1 MSSIGKP
8 RKKIV
13 ARDGDDSKSSR
24 NERNKQDHPDPQD
37 KLSKAFREILGR
49 DPEDSDRQQLFGIMQ
64 SMGVQDNDAIY
75 SIAILLYS
83 YGDKFSKIPGD
94 IETAA
99 KTHQEALTAAADL
112 AAIQAQTRINDA
124 VLTLLPNIR
133 ADIRADVGRSAGA
146 AFKRIELGRGM
157 FSLWGG
163 AMIAAALIILGI
175 LIDSGV
181 YRLLLTNP
189 KQVQA
194 FQTIYGWQIAIALSL
209 PPFRGLGIYALQD
222 DYNNELKLAGWLII
236 VASVVGFLVPGLKI
250 MGWWF

>member
-1 MSSIGKP
+1 MSSREDLIGGAERYLR
-8 RKKIV
+8 RKLT
-13 ARDGDDSKSSR
+13 DD
-24 NERNKQDHPDPQD
+24 
-37 KLSKAFREILGR
+37 EI
-49 DPEDSDRQQLFGIMQ
+49 QQLLHASDSYRFGN
-64 SMGVQDNDAIY
+64 NDALWMIISMLEANKWSLGETLESY
-75 SIAILLYS
+75 RGEFAAIPQQIKEAANAERESL
-83 YGDKFSKIPGD
+83 KA
-94 IETAA
+94 TA
-99 KTHQEALTAAADL
+99 DV

-157 FSLWGG
+157 LSLWGG
-163 AMIAAALIILGI
+163 GMIAAALIILGI

-209 PPFRGLGIYALQD
+209 PPFLGLGIYAIQD
-222 DYNNELKLAGWLII
+222 DYNSELKFVGWLII

-250 MGWWF
+250 MGWWFWK

>member
-1 MSSIGKP
+1 MSSREDLIGGAERYLR
-8 RKKIV
+8 RKLT
-13 ARDGDDSKSSR
+13 DD
-24 NERNKQDHPDPQD
+24 
-37 KLSKAFREILGR
+37 EI
-49 DPEDSDRQQLFGIMQ
+49 QQLIHASDSYRFGN
-64 SMGVQDNDAIY
+64 NDALWMIISMLEANKWSLGETLESY
-75 SIAILLYS
+75 RGEFAAIPQQI
-83 YGDKFSKIPGD
+83 K
-94 IETAA
+94 EAA
-99 KTHQEALTAAADL
+99 DAERESLKATADL

-157 FSLWGG
+157 LSLWGG
-163 AMIAAALIILGI
+163 GMIAAALIILGI

-194 FQTIYGWQIAIALSL
+194 FQIIYGWQIAIALSL
-209 PPFRGLGIYALQD
+209 PPFLGLGIYAIQD
-222 DYNNELKLAGWLII
+222 DYNSELKFAGWLII

-250 MGWWF
+250 MGWWFWK

>member
-1 MSSIGKP
+1 MSSREDLIGGAERYLR
-8 RKKIV
+8 RKLT
-13 ARDGDDSKSSR
+13 DD
-24 NERNKQDHPDPQD
+24 
-37 KLSKAFREILGR
+37 EI
-49 DPEDSDRQQLFGIMQ
+49 QQLLHASDSYRFGN
-64 SMGVQDNDAIY
+64 NDALWMIISMLEANKWSLGETLESY
-75 SIAILLYS
+75 RGEFAAIPQQIKEAANAERESL
-83 YGDKFSKIPGD
+83 KA
-94 IETAA
+94 TA
-99 KTHQEALTAAADL
+99 DV

-157 FSLWGG
+157 LSLWGG

-209 PPFRGLGIYALQD
+209 PPFLGLGIYAIQD
-222 DYNNELKLAGWLII
+222 DYNSELKFVGWLII

-250 MGWWF
+250 MGWWFWK

>member
-1 MSSIGKP
+1 MSSREDLIGGAERYLR
-8 RKKIV
+8 RKLT
-13 ARDGDDSKSSR
+13 DD
-24 NERNKQDHPDPQD
+24 
-37 KLSKAFREILGR
+37 EI
-49 DPEDSDRQQLFGIMQ
+49 QQLLHASDSYRFGN
-64 SMGVQDNDAIY
+64 NDALWMIISMLEANKWSLGETLESY
-75 SIAILLYS
+75 RGEFAAIPQQI
-83 YGDKFSKIPGD
+83 K
-94 IETAA
+94 E
-99 KTHQEALTAAADL
+99 AADAERESL
-112 AAIQAQTRINDA
+112 KATADVAAIQAQNRINDA

-157 FSLWGG
+157 LSLWGG

-209 PPFRGLGIYALQD
+209 PPFLGLGIYAIQD
-222 DYNNELKLAGWLII
+222 DYNSELKFAGWLII

-250 MGWWF
+250 MGWWFWK

>member
-1 MSSIGKP
+1 MVLLCQNLDEIYPKSNFVSLSIFDEATP
-8 RKKIV
+8 HRTQV
-13 ARDGDDSKSSR
+13 
-24 NERNKQDHPDPQD
+24 
-37 KLSKAFREILGR
+37 LKA
-49 DPEDSDRQQLFGIMQ
+49 
-64 SMGVQDNDAIY
+64 
-75 SIAILLYS
+75 
-83 YGDKFSKIPGD
+83 
-94 IETAA
+94 T
-99 KTHQEALTAAADL
+99 ADL
-112 AAIQAQTRINDA
+112 AAIQAQTLINDS

-146 AFKRIELGRGM
+146 AFRRIELGRGM
-157 FSLWGG
+157 LSLWGG

-209 PPFRGLGIYALQD
+209 PPFLGLGIYAIQD
-222 DYNNELKLAGWLII
+222 DYNSELKFAGWLII

-250 MGWWF
+250 MGWWFWK